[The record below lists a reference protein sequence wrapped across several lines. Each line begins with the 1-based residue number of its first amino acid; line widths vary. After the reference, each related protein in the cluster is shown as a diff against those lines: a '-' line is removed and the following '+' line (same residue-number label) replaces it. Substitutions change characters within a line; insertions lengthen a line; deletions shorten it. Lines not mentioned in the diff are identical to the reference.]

1 MFSKA
6 KIVRLGQIFTDLKND
21 NKELQVHTSQSTP
34 PEQVMK
40 SRSNIEDMTS
50 HIEDCEKMAKEMAKE
65 TT

>member
-1 MFSKA
+1 MFWEA
-6 KIVRLGQIFTDLKND
+6 KIVWLGQIVTDLKKD
-21 NKELQVHTSQSTP
+21 NEELQAHTVLSTP
-34 PEQVMK
+34 PEQVME